1 MPSQKAKTKAA
12 MALVR
17 LAKTKGIGAAVG
29 ALNKRRSQLTNDE
42 YSRALE
48 LIKSGG
54 TKAGNWKASGAQ
66 GGRNKGGIIRRNSGG
81 PVMANRGGIFK
92 QPQPMQKG
100 SPYRGI
106 LMNKFNRR
114 Q

>member
-1 MPSQKAKTKAA
+1 MPSRKALIKAQHA
-12 MALVR
+12 F
-17 LAKTKGIGAAVG
+17 K
-29 ALNKRRSQLTNDE
+29 
-42 YSRALE
+42 RALE
-48 LIKSGG
+48 TEGPEVAQKALDKRGG
-54 TKAGNWKASGAQ
+54 QVPPALKARAQRMIDAARGKA
-66 GGRNKGGIIRRNSGG
+66 KGGIIRRNYGG

-92 QPQPMQKG
+92 QSQPMQKG